1 MEQAQVQQ
9 QKQEILK
16 LADNMA
22 EAATDFKDQNYSAFI
37 QSRESL
43 INFLNKIQDI
53 EVRNTK

>member
-1 MEQAQVQQ
+1 MQKAQIQE

-22 EAATDFKDQNYSAFI
+22 EAASDFKGQNYMAFI

-43 INFLNKIQDI
+43 VNFLNKIQEI
-53 EVRNTK
+53 QVKPI

>member
-1 MEQAQVQQ
+1 MQEAQTQQ

-22 EAATDFKDQNYSAFI
+22 EAATDFKGQNYVAFI

-53 EVRNTK
+53 ELKSN